1 MLLLSIEAMVI
12 ALREEE
18 ANEWK
23 TQSVTFLFKKK
34 NKKQK
39 CLKNEM
45 RDSIGFTSEN
55 DNYIDWLHNNTI
67 GRGKKMKLMSGRSRA
82 EK

>member
-34 NKKQK
+34 TKNK
-39 CLKNEM
+39 NV
-45 RDSIGFTSEN
+45 
-55 DNYIDWLHNNTI
+55 
-67 GRGKKMKLMSGRSRA
+67 
-82 EK
+82 